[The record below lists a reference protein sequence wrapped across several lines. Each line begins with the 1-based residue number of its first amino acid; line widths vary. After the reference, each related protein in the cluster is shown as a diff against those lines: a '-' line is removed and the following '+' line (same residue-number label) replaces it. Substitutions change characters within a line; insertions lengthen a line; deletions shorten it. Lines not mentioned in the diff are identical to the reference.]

1 MSEGA
6 IHELLADVQ
15 WLRTLARRLARDPD
29 TADDLVQETCAIAL
43 QQKAPPRH
51 WRSWLVGVL
60 RTLVR
65 SQRRAAAVEQ
75 RRFALL
81 RGRGDDE
88 AAAAGG
94 DDSSTLVQRLEVQ
107 NLLATAVLQLE
118 EPYRATVLL
127 RYFEGEPPR
136 RIAARHGVPV
146 ATVHS
151 RLQRGVQQLRE
162 RLDRDAGGRARW
174 LSLAVPFAW
183 PRASAGTAA
192 VNVFLRLVLASA
204 VVLVGALAVWFVFA
218 SVPASTTPGAAA
230 NASLATAAPV
240 VSSPSADAGD
250 LVRAAAAPS
259 SPELAAVSRHV
270 VVGSVCDGD
279 GRPVAGASITAVLA
293 SSPQTATA
301 DDLRAGIATSDA
313 DGSFRAELAA
323 EAAFLVVQDARWSC
337 LMVGAWRR
345 DARVAPLVV
354 VGPTLRLAGR
364 VGSSDGHAVV
374 GGRVVLELP
383 DDFWARLPVRVDRA
397 SVSEPVAPV
406 GDDGTFCFDR
416 VPGIRGASLVATANG
431 CAPARVPQPAL
442 DRDDLL
448 LQIVPRATAERE
460 LRGVVFTRA
469 GAPAAD
475 ALVALGV
482 ASVRTDRDGR
492 FALDPVLAGQAT
504 TLVAAQPGAL
514 PARLDAVDG
523 RWPAAITLQ
532 LGAPTG
538 ELAGR
543 VVDADGPVPGAF
555 AWIDDPEALGAYGGD
570 AVLLEYFL
578 GGARLAMQAA
588 GVDDPTSGPPTP
600 ERRLGTSLRH
610 EPESSS
616 AWAYA
621 RAASDGSF
629 VLRGAT
635 ARPYRVRAF
644 DPTTGR
650 FGVYDG
656 VVAGAAADVVLAPG
670 SPRRMRGRVESMAGE
685 PLPAARLQQRFLLF
699 RHRAR
704 TPAGTRE
711 TVCLVDGAAA
721 TTDADGGFLLDGI
734 RLTDSM
740 FVVVDDRVLPTRHDV
755 TTRGSEV
762 LVRVER
768 RCAVEVA
775 LADATIADRIAC
787 RDAAGKAAWI
797 ARMHGAGMEA
807 GTTLP
812 LHEGRSGTFVVG
824 ERATML
830 LLLRGD
836 TVVREVAIA
845 PSPDRPIRIQ

>member
-1 MSEGA
+1 MSENA
-6 IHELLADVQ
+6 IHELLANVQ

-43 QQKAPPRH
+43 QQQAPPRD

-65 SQRRAAAVEQ
+65 SQRRDDAVQQ
-75 RRFALL
+75 RKSALL
-81 RGRGDDE
+81 RGRADGDD
-88 AAAAGG
+88 G
-94 DDSSTLVQRLEVQ
+94 DDTLTLVQRLEVQ

-174 LSLAVPFAW
+174 LALAVPFAW
-183 PRASAGTAA
+183 PGASAGAA
-192 VNVFLRLVLASA
+192 AANVFARLVLAGA

-218 SVPASTTPGAAA
+218 SVPASTTPGAATD
-230 NASLATAAPV
+230 ASLANAAPV
-240 VSSPSADAGD
+240 VSSPPGDAGE
-250 LVRAAAAPS
+250 LVRSAAAPA
-259 SPELAAVSRHV
+259 SPEPAAVVRHV
-270 VVGSVCDGD
+270 VVGRVCDGD

-293 SSPQTATA
+293 ASPQTATA
-301 DDLRAGIATSDA
+301 DDLRPDLATSDA
-313 DGSFRAELAA
+313 DGAFRAELAA

-337 LMVGAWRR
+337 LLVGAWRH
-345 DARVAPLVV
+345 DARVPPLVV
-354 VGPTLRLAGR
+354 VGPTRRLAGR
-364 VGSSDGHAVV
+364 VASSDGGAVV

-383 DDFWARLPVRVDRA
+383 DDFFARLPVRVDRA
-397 SVSEPVAPV
+397 SFSEPVALV
-406 GDDGTFCFDR
+406 GDDGSFGFDR
-416 VPGIRGASLVATANG
+416 LPGIRGARLVATANG
-431 CAPARVPQPAL
+431 CAPASVPQPTL

-448 LQIVPRATAERE
+448 LQLLPRATAAAE
-460 LRGVVFTRA
+460 LRGVVFTAA

-492 FALDPVLAGQAT
+492 FALDPARAGEAS

-514 PARLDAVDG
+514 PARLDAVDC

-543 VVDADGPVPGAF
+543 IVDTNGPVPGAF
-555 AWIDDPEALGAYGGD
+555 VWIDDPEPLGAHGGD

-578 GGARLAMQAA
+578 AGAPLAVPVA
-588 GVDDPTSGPPTP
+588 GSGEASSGPPTP

-610 EPESSS
+610 DPEASA
-616 AWAYA
+616 AWAYT
-621 RAASDGSF
+621 RAANDGAF

-644 DPTTGR
+644 DPATGR
-650 FGVYDG
+650 FGVLDG

-711 TVCLVDGAAA
+711 TVCLVDGPAA
-721 TTDADGGFLLDGI
+721 TTAADGSFLLDGI

-740 FVVVDDRVLPTRHDV
+740 LVVVDDRVLPTRHDV

-775 LADATIADRIAC
+775 LADATLADRIAC
-787 RDAAGKAAWI
+787 RDAAGKGAWI

-807 GTTLP
+807 GATLP

-824 ERATML
+824 ERAATL

-836 TVVREVAIA
+836 AVVREVAIA
-845 PSPDRPIRIQ
+845 PTPDRPILVQ

>member
-1 MSEGA
+1 MSENE
-6 IHELLADVQ
+6 IDELLADVG
-15 WLRTLARRLARDPD
+15 WLRTLAQRLARDPD

-43 QQKAPPRH
+43 RQAAPPRD

-65 SQRRAAAVEQ
+65 SRRRDTAVQQRK
-75 RRFALL
+75 FALL
-81 RGRGDDE
+81 RGRDDAE
-88 AAAAGG
+88 
-94 DDSSTLVQRLEVQ
+94 DTLTLVQRLELQ
-107 NLLATAVLQLE
+107 NLLATSVLQLE

-136 RIAARHGVPV
+136 RIAARQGVPV

-151 RLQRGVQQLRE
+151 RLQRGLQQLRE

-183 PRASAGTAA
+183 PRGVGPAIAATNVLLRAVAAAA
-192 VNVFLRLVLASA
+192 VLVVAALVAWFAFAAGPEVPSPTTTANAPLADA
-204 VVLVGALAVWFVFA
+204 
-218 SVPASTTPGAAA
+218 VPAVPPPAPD
-230 NASLATAAPV
+230 ATD
-240 VSSPSADAGD
+240 DAT
-250 LVRAAAAPS
+250 RAAAVP
-259 SPELAAVSRHV
+259 PPAAATDNRHV
-270 VVGSVCDGD
+270 VVGRVCDGD
-279 GRPVAGASITAVLA
+279 GRPVAGASVSAVLGE
-293 SSPQTATA
+293 SPRSATA
-301 DDLRAGIATSDA
+301 ADLRPGIAVTGA
-313 DGSFRAELAA
+313 DGTFRAELAA
-323 EAAFLVVQDARWSC
+323 EAAFLVVQDARWSS
-337 LMVGAWRR
+337 LLVGTWKHTAS
-345 DARVAPLVV
+345 VPPLVV

-364 VGSSDGHAVV
+364 AATTDGGAVV

-383 DDFWARLPVRVDRA
+383 EDFWARLPVRVDRA
-397 SVSEPVAPV
+397 SVSDCVASV
-406 GDDGTFCFDR
+406 AADGSFHFAF
-416 VPGIRGASLVATANG
+416 VPGIRGARLVATANG
-431 CAPARVPQPAL
+431 CAPAAMPLPEH

-448 LQIVPRATAERE
+448 LRLVAAPPVARE
-460 LRGVVFTRA
+460 LRGVVYTA
-469 GAPAAD
+469 SGAPAAD

-492 FALDPVLAGQAT
+492 FALDPSLAGEAS

-514 PARLDAVDG
+514 PARLHAVAG
-523 RWPAAITLQ
+523 QWPTAITLQ
-532 LGAPTG
+532 LGEPTG

-543 VVDADGPVPGAF
+543 IVDANGPVPGAYV
-555 AWIDDPEALGAYGGD
+555 WIDDPEPLGAVGGD

-578 GGARLAMQAA
+578 GGARLALLAA
-588 GVDDPTSGPPTP
+588 EVADATSRPPTP

-610 EPESSS
+610 EPESSA

-621 RAASDGSF
+621 RAASDGAF

-644 DPTTGR
+644 DPATGR
-650 FGVYDG
+650 FGLAEG
-656 VVAGAAADVVLAPG
+656 VVAGAAADLVLAPG

-699 RHRAR
+699 RNRAR
-704 TPAGTRE
+704 LPQGTRE

-721 TTDADGGFLLDGI
+721 TTDAGGDFLLDGI

-755 TTRGSEV
+755 TIRGSEV

-775 LADATIADRIAC
+775 LADATLADRIAC

-797 ARMHGAGMEA
+797 ARMHGAGMDA
-807 GTTLP
+807 GSTLP

-824 ERATML
+824 ERAAML

-845 PSPDRPIRIQ
+845 PHPDRAILVQ